1 MRQLLQN
8 SVIKEIRNNYN
19 KKKEVHTMQE
29 ITKKYV
35 ESNRVKQEV
44 WEKIMYNMNGL
55 ISNEQMKK
63 LEEAFMS
70 CAKEYVFQK
79 KGE

>member
-1 MRQLLQN
+1 
-8 SVIKEIRNNYN
+8 
-19 KKKEVHTMQE
+19 MQA
-29 ITKKYV
+29 ITKNNV
-35 ESNRVKQEV
+35 ESNRVKLEV
-44 WEKIMYNMNGL
+44 WEKIMYNMKDL

>member
-1 MRQLLQN
+1 
-8 SVIKEIRNNYN
+8 
-19 KKKEVHTMQE
+19 MQA

-44 WEKIMYNMNGL
+44 WNKIMYNMNGH

-70 CAKEYVFQK
+70 CAKEYVCW
-79 KGE
+79 

>member
-1 MRQLLQN
+1 M
-8 SVIKEIRNNYN
+8 RNNYN
-19 KKKEVHTMQE
+19 KKKEVHTMQA

-55 ISNEQMKK
+55 MSNEQMKK
-63 LEEAFMS
+63 LEEVFMS

>member
-1 MRQLLQN
+1 MQA
-8 SVIKEIRNNYN
+8 ITTNN
-19 KKKEVHTMQE
+19 
-29 ITKKYV
+29 V
-35 ESNRVKQEV
+35 ESNRVKQEIL
-44 WEKIMYNMNGL
+44 EKIMYNMNGL

>member
-1 MRQLLQN
+1 
-8 SVIKEIRNNYN
+8 
-19 KKKEVHTMQE
+19 MQE
-29 ITKKYV
+29 ITKKDV
-35 ESNRVKQEV
+35 ESNQIKKEV
-44 WEKIMYNMNGL
+44 LEKIMYNMNGI

>member
-1 MRQLLQN
+1 
-8 SVIKEIRNNYN
+8 
-19 KKKEVHTMQE
+19 MQA
-29 ITKKYV
+29 ITKNNV